1 MMRRKLFYIVCGRC
15 SGFCVMEGALMQ
27 KNTDWLAGESFL
39 RENAKELL
47 PFINEY
53 GHCTLI
59 AAQQLPPESSAKI
72 MEQLRHLAGN
82 PVMPEKLLALTD
94 ETIATCG
101 LTAIKIT
108 YMKEFARLV
117 LDRTID
123 FAAFAEMTDAQI
135 VKLLKTVRGL
145 GQWTIEMF
153 LLLSLCR
160 PDVLPGDDFLLKK
173 EMQKLCKL
181 KEVPKR
187 GQLNK
192 LMEPW
197 RPWRSLAVWYLWQHS
212 AESKKKP

>member
-1 MMRRKLFYIVCGRC
+1 
-15 SGFCVMEGALMQ
+15 MQ
-27 KNTDWLAGESFL
+27 KTTDWLAGESFL

-47 PFINEY
+47 PFINKY
-53 GHCTLI
+53 GHCTLEPDGQARYFEVLLTGI
-59 AAQQLPPESSAKI
+59 AAQQLPPESSGKI
-72 MEQLRHLAGN
+72 MDQLRHLAGN
-82 PVMPEKLLALTD
+82 PVTPEKLLSLSD
-94 ETIATCG
+94 ETIVTCG
-101 LTAIKIT
+101 LTALKVT

-123 FAAFAEMTDAQI
+123 FTVFAGMTDAQI

-173 EMQKLCKL
+173 EMQLLFNL

-187 GQLNK
+187 GQLNR

-212 AESKKKP
+212 AEGKR

>member
-1 MMRRKLFYIVCGRC
+1 
-15 SGFCVMEGALMQ
+15 MQ

-53 GHCTLI
+53 GHCTLEPDGLERYFEVLLTGI

-72 MEQLRHLAGN
+72 M
-82 PVMPEKLLALTD
+82 
-94 ETIATCG
+94 
-101 LTAIKIT
+101 
-108 YMKEFARLV
+108 MKEFARLV

-123 FAAFAEMTDAQI
+123 FTVFAEMTDAQI

>member
-1 MMRRKLFYIVCGRC
+1 
-15 SGFCVMEGALMQ
+15 MQ

-53 GHCTLI
+53 GHCTLEPDGLERYFEVLLTGI

-82 PVMPEKLLALTD
+82 PVIPEKLLALTD

-101 LTAIKIT
+101 LSAIKIT

-123 FAAFAEMTDAQI
+123 FTAFAEMTDAQI

-160 PDVLPGDDFLLKK
+160 RDVLPGDDFLLKK

>member
-1 MMRRKLFYIVCGRC
+1 
-15 SGFCVMEGALMQ
+15 MQ
-27 KNTDWLAGESFL
+27 KKTDWLAGESFL

-47 PFINEY
+47 PFINRY
-53 GHCTLI
+53 GHCTLEPDGLERYFEVLLTGI
-59 AAQQLPPESSAKI
+59 AAQQLPPESSGKI
-72 MEQLRHLAGN
+72 MNQLRHLAGN
-82 PVMPEKLLALTD
+82 PVTPEKLLSLSD
-94 ETIATCG
+94 ETIVTCG
-101 LTAIKIT
+101 LNALKVT

-117 LDRTID
+117 LDHTVD
-123 FAAFAEMTDAQI
+123 FGAFPEMTDARI

-145 GQWTIEMF
+145 GQWTVEMF

-173 EMQKLCKL
+173 EMQRLFNL

-187 GQLNK
+187 GQMSR

-212 AESKKKP
+212 AEGKKNRIGKF

>member
-1 MMRRKLFYIVCGRC
+1 
-15 SGFCVMEGALMQ
+15 MQ
-27 KNTDWLAGESFL
+27 KKTDWLAGESFL

-47 PFINEY
+47 PFINKY
-53 GHCTLI
+53 GHCTLEPDGLERYFEVLLTGI
-59 AAQQLPPESSAKI
+59 AAQQLPPESSGKI
-72 MEQLRHLAGN
+72 MNQLRHLAGN
-82 PVMPEKLLALTD
+82 PVTPEKLLSLSD
-94 ETIATCG
+94 ETIVTCG
-101 LTAIKIT
+101 LNALKVT

-117 LDRTID
+117 LDHTVD
-123 FAAFAEMTDAQI
+123 FGAFPEMTDARI

-145 GQWTIEMF
+145 GQWTVEMF

-173 EMQKLCKL
+173 EMQRLFNL

-187 GQLNK
+187 GQMSR

-212 AESKKKP
+212 AEGKKNRIGKF

>member
-1 MMRRKLFYIVCGRC
+1 
-15 SGFCVMEGALMQ
+15 MQ
-27 KNTDWLAGESFL
+27 KKTDWLAGGSFL

-47 PFINEY
+47 PFINKY
-53 GHCTLI
+53 GHCTLEPDGLERYFEVLLTGI
-59 AAQQLPPESSAKI
+59 AAQQLPPESSGKI
-72 MEQLRHLAGN
+72 MNQLRHLAGK
-82 PVMPEKLLALTD
+82 PVTPEKLLSLSD
-94 ETIATCG
+94 ETIVTCG
-101 LTAIKIT
+101 LNALKVT

-117 LDRTID
+117 LDHTVD
-123 FAAFAEMTDAQI
+123 FGAFPEMTDARI

-145 GQWTIEMF
+145 GQWTVEMF

-173 EMQKLCKL
+173 EMQRLFNL

-187 GQLNK
+187 GQMSR

-212 AESKKKP
+212 AEGKKNRIGKF

>member
-1 MMRRKLFYIVCGRC
+1 
-15 SGFCVMEGALMQ
+15 MELM
-27 KNTDWLAGESFL
+27 
-39 RENAKELL
+39 
-47 PFINEY
+47 
-53 GHCTLI
+53 
-59 AAQQLPPESSAKI
+59 
-72 MEQLRHLAGN
+72 
-82 PVMPEKLLALTD
+82 VLTD
-94 ETIATCG
+94 ETVATCG

-123 FAAFAEMTDAQI
+123 FAAFADMPDAQI

-145 GQWTIEMF
+145 GQWTVEMF

-173 EMQKLCKL
+173 EMQRLFSL
-181 KEVPKR
+181 KDVPKR

-192 LMEPW
+192 LMEGW

-212 AESKKKP
+212 ADTRKR

>member
-1 MMRRKLFYIVCGRC
+1 
-15 SGFCVMEGALMQ
+15 MQ
-27 KNTDWLAGESFL
+27 KTTDWLAGESFL

-47 PFINEY
+47 PFINKY
-53 GHCTLI
+53 GHCTLEPDGQARYFEVLLTGI
-59 AAQQLPPESSAKI
+59 AAQQLPPESSGKI
-72 MEQLRHLAGN
+72 MDQLRHLAGN
-82 PVMPEKLLALTD
+82 PVTPEKLLSLSD
-94 ETIATCG
+94 ETIVTCG
-101 LTAIKIT
+101 LTALKVT

-123 FAAFAEMTDAQI
+123 FTVFAGMTDAQI

-173 EMQKLCKL
+173 EMQLLFNL
-181 KEVPKR
+181 KAVPKR

-192 LMEPW
+192 LMEGW
-197 RPWRSLAVWYLWQHS
+197 KPWRSLAVWYLWQHS
-212 AESKKKP
+212 AESKKK

>member
-1 MMRRKLFYIVCGRC
+1 M
-15 SGFCVMEGALMQ
+15 
-27 KNTDWLAGESFL
+27 
-39 RENAKELL
+39 LL
-47 PFINEY
+47 T
-53 GHCTLI
+53 GI
-59 AAQQLPPESSAKI
+59 AAQQLPPESSGKI
-72 MEQLRHLAGN
+72 MNQLRHLAGN
-82 PVMPEKLLALTD
+82 PVMPEKLMVLTD
-94 ETIATCG
+94 ETVATCG

-123 FAAFAEMTDAQI
+123 FAAFADMPDAQI

-145 GQWTIEMF
+145 GQWTVEMF

-173 EMQKLCKL
+173 EMQQLFSL
-181 KEVPKR
+181 KDVPKR

-192 LMEPW
+192 LMEGW

-212 AESKKKP
+212 ADTRKR

>member
-1 MMRRKLFYIVCGRC
+1 MRKT
-15 SGFCVMEGALMQ
+15 
-27 KNTDWLAGESFL
+27 TDWLAGESFL

-53 GHCTLI
+53 GHCTLEPDGLERYFEVLLTGI
-59 AAQQLPPESSAKI
+59 ASQQLPPES
-72 MEQLRHLAGN
+72 
-82 PVMPEKLLALTD
+82 EKLLALTD
-94 ETIATCG
+94 EAIATCG

-123 FAAFAEMTDAQI
+123 FTAFAEMTDAQI

-173 EMQKLCKL
+173 EMQKLYKL
-181 KEVPKR
+181 KDVPKR

-212 AESKKKP
+212 AENKKKP

>member
-1 MMRRKLFYIVCGRC
+1 
-15 SGFCVMEGALMQ
+15 
-27 KNTDWLAGESFL
+27 
-39 RENAKELL
+39 
-47 PFINEY
+47 
-53 GHCTLI
+53 
-59 AAQQLPPESSAKI
+59 

-82 PVMPEKLLALTD
+82 PVIPEKLLALTD

-101 LTAIKIT
+101 LSAIKIT

-123 FAAFAEMTDAQI
+123 FTAFAEMTDAQI

-160 PDVLPGDDFLLKK
+160 RDVLPGDDFLLKK

-212 AESKKKP
+212 AESKKK